1 MRTRLLLLLAVCAA
15 APADGQS
22 KPSLG
27 VELGYA
33 RSDFTGRDVG
43 SFGFQE
49 GALAGAYFRL
59 PFSAGL
65 AVQQGILISSKGGAI
80 TGVDTAGRSVRREL
94 DLVYLDLP
102 LLLRA
107 RVPLALG
114 TRLVLEGGVAP
125 GLRIGCSLE
134 TLVNG
139 VTQPQTSCGPGGGG
153 IRTLDLGLVG
163 GVGLGIPIEQSELSL
178 EARLI
183 QGVGAVSRSSDV
195 KNRTLALL
203 ISVPF

>member
-1 MRTRLLLLLAVCAA
+1 MKARLLLLVALATASA
-15 APADGQS
+15 EAQS

-43 SFGFQE
+43 AFGFQE
-49 GALAGAYFRL
+49 GALAGAYFRVPL
-59 PFSAGL
+59 TGGI

-80 TGVDTAGRSVRREL
+80 TGVDTLGRSVRLEL

-114 TRLVLEGGVAP
+114 TRLLLEGGLAP
-125 GLRIGCSLE
+125 GLRIGCGLE
-134 TLVNG
+134 TLVDG
-139 VTQPQTSCGPGGGG
+139 VTQPQTSCGPGGGD
-153 IRTLDLGLVG
+153 IRTLDVGVLG
-163 GVGLGIPIEQSELSL
+163 GVGVGIPIEQSELSL
-178 EARLI
+178 ETRLI
-183 QGVGAVSRSSDV
+183 QGVRTVSRSSDV
-195 KNRTLALL
+195 RNRSLAFLV
-203 ISVPF
+203 SVPF